1 MAFWTS
7 AGVEPKRNFRFRV
20 QFVSENSDGSS
31 SVIEGILWWAKTVT
45 TPSFDV
51 GESEHHYLG
60 GKYYFPG
67 KVSWS
72 EVSMTLVDPI
82 SPDAVGVMNQILI
95 NSGYMVPIGTND
107 DQFHTIS
114 KNRSIT
120 AGLQLIVIEV
130 LKADG
135 AVVEKWTL
143 NQPFI
148 KSAKFGDLDYS
159 NEDLRTVD
167 LTIRYDWA
175 SCTFPDTH
183 PDFSQE
189 TTYFEVGKNPDQS
202 PNYSPNNNGKNIPND
217 PSFGS

>member
-7 AGVEPKRNFRFRV
+7 AGVEPKRNFRFRI
-20 QFVSENSDGSS
+20 QFVSNNASGN

-45 TPSFDV
+45 TPSFDL
-51 GESEHHYLG
+51 GETEHHYLG

-95 NSGYMVPIGTND
+95 NSGYMVPENTD
-107 DQFHTIS
+107 PDQFHTIS
-114 KNRSIT
+114 KNASID

-148 KSAKFGDLDYS
+148 KSAKFG
-159 NEDLRTVD
+159 ECGR
-167 LTIRYDWA
+167 
-175 SCTFPDTH
+175 
-183 PDFSQE
+183 
-189 TTYFEVGKNPDQS
+189 
-202 PNYSPNNNGKNIPND
+202 
-217 PSFGS
+217 